1 MVSRELMEM
10 FAVTW
15 YMHSFVRE
23 FFSYKQQIGAYINAL
38 NSSASKDAL
47 FWYVKMFHLS
57 STGFLHF

>member
-23 FFSYKQQIGAYINAL
+23 FFSYKQQIGAYINAAYL
-38 NSSASKDAL
+38 K
-47 FWYVKMFHLS
+47 
-57 STGFLHF
+57 